1 MAQRHPKRPR
11 RQDSQ
16 SPPRKR
22 PADDEGEWVD
32 VDNLDG
38 LASDGEEDEGDES
51 GAGRAGKGRPVAG
64 RGAKSDAKD
73 DVPEVAG
80 MRVIGG
86 KNRGRKLAYSGDQR
100 TRPMKDRVRE
110 ALFNLLGK
118 GVEGTIA
125 IDLFAGTGALGIEAL
140 SRGAGWGIFLEK
152 HFPTVELI
160 EANLKAVG
168 LEGRGQAIGG
178 DTFLQ
183 LRMMRRD
190 GRTFT
195 APPEATKLPVPVVEP
210 VRWIVFC
217 SPPYEF
223 FISREAEMLRLI
235 NDVIALAPSG
245 SAIVVEADDRF
256 DPTKLPEPELWDVR
270 PYYPAV
276 VIWRQLP

>member
-1 MAQRHPKRPR
+1 MAPRHPKRPR
-11 RQDSQ
+11 RPGSDSP
-16 SPPRKR
+16 SRER
-22 PADDEGEWVD
+22 PAGDEGEWVD
-32 VDNLDG
+32 LDAAHVDEADG
-38 LASDGEEDEGDES
+38 
-51 GAGRAGKGRPVAG
+51 GRARKGRAAADRAEKPEGKDDAPDVAG
-64 RGAKSDAKD
+64 IRI
-73 DVPEVAG
+73 
-80 MRVIGG
+80 IGG
-86 KNRGRKLAYSGDQR
+86 RNRGRKLAYSGDLR

-140 SRGAGWGIFLEK
+140 SRGAAWGIFLEK

-195 APPEATKLPVPVVEP
+195 APDAAKLLVPVESP
-210 VRWIVFC
+210 VRWVVFC

-223 FISREAEMLRLI
+223 FMAREAEMLRLI
-235 NDVIALAPSG
+235 NDIIALAPPG
-245 SAIVVEADDRF
+245 SAIVVESDERF
-256 DPTKLPEPELWDVR
+256 DPSKLPEPDLWDVR
-270 PYYPAV
+270 NYHPAV

>member
-1 MAQRHPKRPR
+1 MAPRHPKRSR
-11 RQDSQ
+11 RHDSE
-16 SPPRKR
+16 SPSRGR
-22 PADDEGEWVD
+22 AAGDEGEWVD
-32 VDNLDG
+32 LDAAEAD
-38 LASDGEEDEGDES
+38 LPESEKPVGEK
-51 GAGRAGKGRPVAG
+51 RARPEAPDDAPDVAG
-64 RGAKSDAKD
+64 I
-73 DVPEVAG
+73 
-80 MRVIGG
+80 RVIGG

-140 SRGAGWGIFLEK
+140 SRGAAWGIFLEK

-183 LRMMRRD
+183 LQMMRRD
-190 GRTFT
+190 GRTFA
-195 APPEATKLPVPVVEP
+195 APADAAKLLVPVEEP

-245 SAIVVEADDRF
+245 SAIVVESDERF

-270 PYYPAV
+270 PYHPAV